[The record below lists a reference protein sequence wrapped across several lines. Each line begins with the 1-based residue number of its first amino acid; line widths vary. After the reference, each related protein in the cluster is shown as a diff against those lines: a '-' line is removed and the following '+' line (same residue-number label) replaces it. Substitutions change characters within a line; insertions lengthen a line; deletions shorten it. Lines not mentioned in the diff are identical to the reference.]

1 MKRSERGSLQAA
13 LALQKSNGV
22 PTKQAGV
29 WYHGTNDPG
38 LQHFTSKG
46 PDLYLTRSQRGGKSH
61 QSRVI
66 KVMVVETLHKFRPTE
81 AAVGDMD
88 GVDPADP
95 TKRLPDWNQIV
106 KSNEVHRL
114 MIIEENQIS
123 KNESQS
129 DNSTQ
134 SEMFEKQLTQ
144 PKEASDDS
152 KEELSE

>member
-1 MKRSERGSLQAA
+1 
-13 LALQKSNGV
+13 
-22 PTKQAGV
+22 
-29 WYHGTNDPG
+29 
-38 LQHFTSKG
+38 
-46 PDLYLTRSQRGGKSH
+46 
-61 QSRVI
+61 
-66 KVMVVETLHKFRPTE
+66 
-81 AAVGDMD
+81 MD